1 MFNDKKSIVINVR
14 DLTEK
19 EGLYESEAKIKQLQ
33 QAVERLSNEL
43 DHPISA
49 VKKNASELHK
59 SFGSILEIPG
69 PIRICLYS
77 IQYYTKF
84 SSLKIKSFK
93 DFGEMGTNRLKANL
107 AMLDVKAV
115 TEKVI

>member
-1 MFNDKKSIVINVR
+1 MVQNF
-14 DLTEK
+14 
-19 EGLYESEAKIKQLQ
+19 
-33 QAVERLSNEL
+33 
-43 DHPISA
+43 
-49 VKKNASELHK
+49 
-59 SFGSILEIPG
+59 
-69 PIRICLYS
+69 
-77 IQYYTKF
+77 TKF